1 MGCGCGGA
9 QWTPPTE
16 QQIAAG
22 QTAATQ
28 KAAPKPVERTREL
41 IPGGYWN
48 GPQAKK

>member
-9 QWTPPTE
+9 KWTPPTD

-22 QTAATQ
+22 QTAKQ
-28 KAAPKPVERTREL
+28 EAAPTPVERSREL